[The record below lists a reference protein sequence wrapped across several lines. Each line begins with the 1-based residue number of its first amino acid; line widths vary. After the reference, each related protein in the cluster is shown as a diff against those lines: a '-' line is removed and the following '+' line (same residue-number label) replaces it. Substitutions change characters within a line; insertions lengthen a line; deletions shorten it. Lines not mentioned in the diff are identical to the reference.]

1 MDPDFQPSGAL
12 MDKLASA
19 IDESRA
25 RVSQDLILYRT
36 ERPVKRLAGRI
47 AVIIDA
53 R

>member
-1 MDPDFQPSGAL
+1 

-36 ERPVKRLAGRI
+36 ERR
-47 AVIIDA
+47 
-53 R
+53 